1 MSTSANPPN
10 PSAETAALRKDK
22 LRAHIRSV
30 LSTIR
35 SHHTARG
42 ASSIRTTGYVL
53 GGWFCGAAAASIP
66 LFT

>member
-1 MSTSANPPN
+1 MSTSANPPD
-10 PSAETAALRKDK
+10 PCAETAALRKDK

-35 SHHTARG
+35 SHHTGRG
-42 ASSIRTTGYVL
+42 APSIRATGYVL
-53 GGWFCGAAAASIP
+53 GGWFCGSAAATIP

>member
-10 PSAETAALRKDK
+10 PSAENATLRKDK

-35 SHHTARG
+35 PHHRG
-42 ASSIRTTGYVL
+42 RGSASMRASGYAF
-53 GGWFCGAAAASIP
+53 GGWFCGVAAASVP
-66 LFT
+66 LFR

>member
-1 MSTSANPPN
+1 MSTSANPPH

-35 SHHTARG
+35 SHHRGRG
-42 ASSIRTTGYVL
+42 ASSIRATGYVF

>member
-10 PSAETAALRKDK
+10 PSAVTAALRKDK
-22 LRAHIRSV
+22 LRAHIRNV

-35 SHHTARG
+35 A
-42 ASSIRTTGYVL
+42 TGYVL

-66 LFT
+66 PFT